1 MLTLTPAAT
10 SSEVRASYTNGL
22 SLRLPNGAAA
32 TNCADPSVLR
42 GRGRY
47 AGHWYMYCTSDPLN
61 DTETRGALTFHRLPM
76 WSSRDLVHWSFR
88 GSALPGRP
96 AWATANAKM
105 WAPDV
110 VYSSTYR
117 RYYLTYAV
125 TDTVPSVSGE
135 PGCGQDA
142 AVGVATSTSPVGP
155 WRRMQGPLV
164 KPIRLGKGCSF
175 ASTIDPDV
183 LGQKVRT
190 TSTLYWGGFRGGIR
204 AQAVRLTKRG
214 MTRTGSPHQI
224 TTPQRYEGATVVSH
238 AGYYYLF
245 VSSGTCCD
253 VAMSGYGVFAGRSRS
268 RFGPFVDREG
278 DSLLAARVGG
288 TPVLATNGNRWV
300 GPGHNTVF
308 QDFGGR
314 WWTVYHA
321 IDRTRPAFAGHPQFT
336 RRPPLIDPVDWVGG
350 WPTVRAGL
358 GASDAAVPAPAAG
371 SGQTSRYAAVTVA
384 PQVAGAAVPEASD
397 EFDGSS
403 LDPHWSW
410 VREPA
415 AATWSVG
422 TGSLDLDTQ
431 AASLTSTPRA
441 SVLTEPFPS
450 GSFVVETAV
459 HLDVP
464 VTGNHDYVQA
474 GLLLYGGDDRYVKLT
489 HTSLGPVR
497 VTELGTRYPAS
508 STLGAGTTVS
518 TIGPPAA
525 TTWLR
530 LVVESRPDG
539 HRYVT
544 AYTSQDGSRW
554 VRGATRQYD
563 DLGSNPRIGL
573 VAMGG
578 TGYHAAFEHVRVR
591 QLAD

>member
-1 MLTLTPAAT
+1 VDA
-10 SSEVRASYTNGL
+10 SEVRASYTNGL
-22 SLRLPNGAAA
+22 SLRMPDGTAAD
-32 TNCADPSVLR
+32 NCADPSVLR

-47 AGHWYMYCTSDPLN
+47 AGHWYMYCTSDPLS
-61 DTETRGALTFHRLPM
+61 DRETRNGVLTYHRLPM
-76 WSSRDLVHWSFR
+76 WSSRDLVHWTFK

-96 AWATANAKM
+96 AWATPSAKL

-125 TDTVPSVSGE
+125 TDTVPSLSHE

-142 AVGVATSTSPVGP
+142 AIGVATSTSPVGP

-164 KPIRLGKGCSF
+164 GPIRLGKGCSF

-183 LGQKVRT
+183 LGQQVRT

-204 AQAVRLTKRG
+204 AQSVRLSRTG
-214 MTRTGSPHQI
+214 MRRTGSPHHV
-224 TTPQRYEGATVVSH
+224 TTPQRYEGATVVSRG
-238 AGYYYLF
+238 GYYYLF

-278 DSLLAARVGG
+278 SSLLAARVGG

-308 QDFGGR
+308 QDLGGR

-321 IDRTRPAFAGHPQFT
+321 IDRSRPSFAGHPRFT
-336 RRPPLIDPVDWVGG
+336 RRPPMLDPVDWVGG
-350 WPTVRAGL
+350 WPSVRSGL
-358 GASDAAVPAPAAG
+358 GPSDSAMPAPAAQP
-371 SGQTSRYAAVTVA
+371 GQTSRYAATVVA
-384 PQVAGAAVPEASD
+384 PQGAGDVVPEASD
-397 EFDGSS
+397 ELDGST
-403 LDPHWSW
+403 LDPRWTW

-415 AATWSVG
+415 TSTWALDA
-422 TGSLDLDTQ
+422 GSLTMRTQ
-431 AASLTSTPRA
+431 AAGLSSTPRA

-450 GSFVVETAV
+450 DSFVVETAV
-459 HLDVP
+459 RLDVP

-508 STLGAGTTVS
+508 SALGAGSTVS
-518 TIGPPAA
+518 TVGPPAP

-530 LVVESRPDG
+530 LVVEARSDG

-544 AYTSQDGSRW
+544 AYTSQDGRRW

-563 DLGSNPRIGL
+563 DLGANPRIGL
-573 VAMGG
+573 
-578 TGYHAAFEHVRVR
+578 AAFGGSGYTAAFDDVRVWK
-591 QLAD
+591 LAD